1 MKEKKSLV
9 FSNSLPFKDKRLKR
23 ALMTARAEC
32 IVPLRNF
39 LGTPHGLE
47 VAKTCGRMRIAWILG
62 SCTVLSLG
70 LIYSYFVTKRQEEE
84 YLADPTN
91 RNPTVVVP
99 LWLCALP
106 IAYAIYTYY
115 TAVSSAE
122 QYWRAEELNFNTSE
136 MAKSEFLNYR
146 IADDRQ
152 KAGHAVS
159 MANTGVIGS
168 TALFGAY
175 LRGDPR

>member
-1 MKEKKSLV
+1 
-9 FSNSLPFKDKRLKR
+9 
-23 ALMTARAEC
+23 MTSRAEC

-47 VAKTCGRMRIAWILG
+47 VARACGRMRIAWILG
-62 SCTVLSLG
+62 ACTVLSLG

-91 RNPTVVVP
+91 VNPTVVVP

-106 IAYAIYTYY
+106 IAFAMYTYFS
-115 TAVSSAE
+115 AVSSAE

-136 MAKSEFLNYR
+136 MPKSEFLNYR

-152 KAGHAVS
+152 KTGHGVS
-159 MANTGVIGS
+159 MVNTGVIGS